1 MVNILEVLECHLEAF
16 DGFLVAFFSALN
28 QVKLML
34 IFAKSLIFAVI
45 DAEIL
50 SKVLI
55 DVPYCVK

>member
-1 MVNILEVLECHLEAF
+1 MVHIFEVLECHLEVF

-34 IFAKSLIFAVI
+34 FFAKSLIFAVI

-50 SKVLI
+50 SEVLI
-55 DVPYCVK
+55 DVAYCVE